1 MALQKAGVM
10 VDLGPFSPLKMMMM
24 SMMMMVTMMMMM
36 TMMMTRMMTR
46 MMSMMMMVM
55 EKAMVDLCA
64 NASISL
70 FTS

>member
-1 MALQKAGVM
+1 M
-10 VDLGPFSPLKMMMM
+10 VDLGTISPLKMV
-24 SMMMMVTMMMMM
+24 MMMVMMM
-36 TMMMTRMMTR
+36 TMMM
-46 MMSMMMMVM
+46 MMSMTMMVM

>member
-1 MALQKAGVM
+1 MALQKAVVM

-36 TMMMTRMMTR
+36 TMML
-46 MMSMMMMVM
+46 SMMMMVM